1 MQRDLSK
8 NTIEEFKWNTEKH
21 SNNPKEHKGGE
32 GEGWKENKKMENK

>member
-32 GEGWKENKKMENK
+32 EGWKENKKTENK

>member
-21 SNNPKEHKGGE
+21 SNNPKEHKAVG
-32 GEGWKENKKMENK
+32 KKDEKRIRNGKQQ